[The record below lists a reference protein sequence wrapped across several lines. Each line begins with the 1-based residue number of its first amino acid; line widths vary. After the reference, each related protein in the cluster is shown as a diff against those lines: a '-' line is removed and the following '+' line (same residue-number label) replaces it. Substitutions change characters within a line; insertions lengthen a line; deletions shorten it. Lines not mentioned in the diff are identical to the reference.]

1 MTELPEN
8 FGNFKAL
15 KSLDLYANRWVAC
28 SPSITPTFHVNRLEK
43 LPVSFAQLKHLK
55 WLDLKD
61 NPLCPALKQA
71 AGDCITP
78 NDCALCAKKVV
89 ALLQSMESQL
99 QRERQRRMEEEMRG
113 KREQERREEAEREKV
128 GKFLNNHPCYCY
140 KSR

>member
-1 MTELPEN
+1 MQTGGMIFLVIMTRL
-8 FGNFKAL
+8 
-15 KSLDLYANRWVAC
+15 
-28 SPSITPTFHVNRLEK
+28 IRLEK

-128 GKFLNNHPCYCY
+128 GNEENDPQHIVQVRQDKRAAKEKRREEARMKEVSGNN
-140 KSR
+140 

>member
-1 MTELPEN
+1 MQTGGMIFLVIMTRL
-8 FGNFKAL
+8 
-15 KSLDLYANRWVAC
+15 
-28 SPSITPTFHVNRLEK
+28 IRLEK

-128 GKFLNNHPCYCY
+128 GNGENYPPTHCLMF
-140 KSR
+140 R